1 MEKAAKIIRRS
12 IHTLLKDF
20 HYFTSIPAILLL
32 PFSSSILLSLSFY
45 QPCSLTRS
53 IFQGKRVSL
62 LVLDLP
68 QMIFV
73 LVFSL
78 PLALSS
84 LVLAKASIIQ
94 SLNHH
99 KHVFSLSC
107 SSPVSLCYKPLVLT
121 CICNIILTVTI
132 TTTTLSFLFEASSFF
147 KSLLILSSIRPFFDL
162 AAGIVFYMVLTNT
175 MVTCNLALVVAG
187 IDNCTIYKSLR
198 KACLLRKGTD
208 SMALLLAL
216 PINLGL
222 VATEALFRYRI
233 VRAYDPVF
241 GRFSMPM
248 ILEGLL
254 IAYLFSLLVVLDT
267 ISSYLFIRNCDPK
280 IGREG
285 AEICVQIEPVKDDSG
300 ISDGSQGLEM
310 VFVDW
315 VFMDQQ
321 SYTLNC
327 TWAGILRKL
336 VHYLHHVFLPIHQGK
351 KKSLSVIISINGTP
365 VFSISINWVQF
376 TRKSKKML
384 LNEGEDGGSEW

>member
-53 IFQGKRVSL
+53 IFQGRRVSL

-99 KHVFSLSC
+99 KPVFSLSC
-107 SSPVSLCYKPLVLT
+107 SSPVSLCCKPLVLT

-147 KSLLILSSIRPFFDL
+147 KGLLIIPSISPFFDL
-162 AAGIVFYMVLTNT
+162 AAGIVFYVVLTNT

-187 IDNCTIYKSLR
+187 IDNCTIYKSLC

-222 VATEALFRYRI
+222 VATEALFRYRV

-254 IAYLFSLLVVLDT
+254 ISYLFSLLVVLDT

-285 AEICVQIEPVKDDSG
+285 AEICVQIEPAKDDSG

-315 VFMDQQ
+315 VFADQQ

-327 TWAGILRKL
+327 TWAEILIKL
-336 VHYLHHVFLPIHQGK
+336 IHYLHHVCLPIHQGK
-351 KKSLSVIISINGTP
+351 KKPSLLSFRSMELLYFQFQSIEYNLP
-365 VFSISINWVQF
+365 ENQ
-376 TRKSKKML
+376 
-384 LNEGEDGGSEW
+384 

>member
-1 MEKAAKIIRRS
+1 MKLIFKQISKYQVKISLVSIYCLWNPITHMLSDKSSSSIQFKNKKKEPLLLVMEKAAKIIRRS

-53 IFQGKRVSL
+53 IFQGRRVSL
-62 LVLDLP
+62 LFLDLP

-99 KHVFSLSC
+99 KPVFSLSC

-132 TTTTLSFLFEASSFF
+132 TTKTLSFLFEASSFF
-147 KSLLILSSIRPFFDL
+147 KGLLILSSIRPFFDL

-175 MVTCNLALVVAG
+175 MVTCNLAFVVAG

-222 VATEALFRYRI
+222 VATEALFRHRV

-254 IAYLFSLLVVLDT
+254 ISYLFSLLVVLDT

-285 AEICVQIEPVKDDSG
+285 TEICVQIEPVKDDSG

-310 VFVDW
+310 VFVD
-315 VFMDQQ
+315 
-321 SYTLNC
+321 
-327 TWAGILRKL
+327 
-336 VHYLHHVFLPIHQGK
+336 
-351 KKSLSVIISINGTP
+351 
-365 VFSISINWVQF
+365 
-376 TRKSKKML
+376 
-384 LNEGEDGGSEW
+384 

>member
-1 MEKAAKIIRRS
+1 
-12 IHTLLKDF
+12 
-20 HYFTSIPAILLL
+20 
-32 PFSSSILLSLSFY
+32 
-45 QPCSLTRS
+45 
-53 IFQGKRVSL
+53 
-62 LVLDLP
+62 
-68 QMIFV
+68 MIFV

-147 KSLLILSSIRPFFDL
+147 KGLLILSSIRPFFDL

-248 ILEGLL
+248 VLEGLL

-310 VFVDW
+310 VFVD
-315 VFMDQQ
+315 
-321 SYTLNC
+321 
-327 TWAGILRKL
+327 
-336 VHYLHHVFLPIHQGK
+336 
-351 KKSLSVIISINGTP
+351 
-365 VFSISINWVQF
+365 
-376 TRKSKKML
+376 
-384 LNEGEDGGSEW
+384 

>member
-285 AEICVQIEPVKDDSG
+285 AEICVQIEPVKDGSG

>member
-147 KSLLILSSIRPFFDL
+147 KGLLILSSIRPFFDL

-285 AEICVQIEPVKDDSG
+285 AEICVQIEPVKDGSG

-310 VFVDW
+310 VFVD
-315 VFMDQQ
+315 
-321 SYTLNC
+321 
-327 TWAGILRKL
+327 
-336 VHYLHHVFLPIHQGK
+336 
-351 KKSLSVIISINGTP
+351 
-365 VFSISINWVQF
+365 
-376 TRKSKKML
+376 
-384 LNEGEDGGSEW
+384 